1 MRFLRWVIV
10 TVGVLV
16 LTTVGINAFDA
27 ADIPMRA
34 LFGAA
39 YLSGEKSVCPE
50 GMVFVGAS
58 GGNFCIDAYE
68 SSPGKSCA
76 HDDPANSKE
85 TNDNLAITDCK
96 PVSVESASPWR
107 NISRQQAELACARVE
122 KRLPTNEEWY
132 RAALGVPDPESEW
145 GSSDCNV
152 DNPNS
157 DSPDPTGSRTNCVSP
172 AGAYDMV
179 GNVWEWLEE
188 TVSDGVYEGS
198 VLTTEGYIRSINEHG
213 MPIETSADSPD
224 PTFFNDYFWI
234 DSVGVRG
241 ILRGG
246 YWKSK
251 SDAGQYAVNVMVPPS
266 FVGSA
271 VGFRCVKDIAL

>member
-1 MRFLRWVIV
+1 MRFLRWIIV

-16 LTTVGINAFDA
+16 LTTVGINAFDNA
-27 ADIPMRA
+27 GIPMRS

-39 YLSGEKSVCPE
+39 YMGQSESLCPE

-68 SSPGKSCA
+68 ASPGKSCE
-76 HDDPANSKE
+76 HKDPKSSKD
-85 TNDNLAITDCK
+85 TNDNLAESGCK
-96 PVSVESASPWR
+96 PVSVADVVPWR

-132 RAALGVPDPESEW
+132 RAALGVPDVESGW
-145 GSSDCNV
+145 GPNDCNV
-152 DNPNS
+152 NS
-157 DSPDPTGSRTNCVSP
+157 LDSDEPAPAGSHDNCVSP

-188 TVSDGVYEGS
+188 TVSDGVYKGTT
-198 VLTTEGYIRSINEHG
+198 LTSEGYIKSINETG
-213 MPIETSADSPD
+213 VPIETTLEAPD
-224 PTFFNDYFWI
+224 PAFFNDYFWL
-234 DSVGVRG
+234 DSVGSRG

-251 SDAGQYAVNVMVPPS
+251 SDAGQYAVNITVPPS

-271 VGFRCVKDIAL
+271 VGFRCVKDVVK